1 MSTFYEF
8 SKKMMRITGCTR
20 EEDIV
25 RMVQMSF
32 QKVTELPSL
41 ITDQRENCR
50 VLRKNWYRFDFGALE
65 QIMF

>member
-1 MSTFYEF
+1 MSTLYEF

-20 EEDIV
+20 EEERV

-50 VLRKNWYRFDFGALE
+50 VLRKNGYCFDFGALE